1 MKNVI
6 SANKVFKLLLFII
19 FLLTCAHITVQV
31 LRFTTGHD
39 VMFGLIP
46 MFDMNRESNIP
57 TLYSGQ
63 ALFLASLLLYFITRV
78 CKEKKMPYAK
88 HWYGL
93 AFVFIFLGVD
103 EMASIHELLT
113 KPLREAFNTSGVL
126 YYAWVIPYALIICLL
141 AVIYIRFLINLPR
154 HICIGFVISGIIFIF
169 GAVGLEL
176 IGGKLFMIS
185 GDQSIL
191 YTLTATFEEMLEMSG
206 IALFVKYILQYLSEI
221 TEDVDM
227 GVNFVNN

>member
-1 MKNVI
+1 
-6 SANKVFKLLLFII
+6 
-19 FLLTCAHITVQV
+19 
-31 LRFTTGHD
+31 
-39 VMFGLIP
+39 
-46 MFDMNRESNIP
+46 
-57 TLYSGQ
+57 
-63 ALFLASLLLYFITRV
+63 
-78 CKEKKMPYAK
+78 
-88 HWYGL
+88 
-93 AFVFIFLGVD
+93 
-103 EMASIHELLT
+103 MASIHELLT

-169 GAVGLEL
+169 GAAGLEL

-191 YTLTATFEEMLEMSG
+191 YTLTATLEEILEMSG

-221 TEDVDM
+221 TEDVGM